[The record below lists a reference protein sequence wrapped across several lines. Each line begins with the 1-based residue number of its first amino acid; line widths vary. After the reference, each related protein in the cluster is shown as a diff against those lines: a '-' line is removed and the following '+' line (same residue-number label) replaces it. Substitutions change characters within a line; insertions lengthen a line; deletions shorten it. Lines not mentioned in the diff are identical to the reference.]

1 MRLPFCS
8 QKEKRDENAMLADLL
23 SWAVMDEMRAGGG
36 GGVGELGEEECENTQ
51 KQMNRNEDL
60 QATEIIQFPTQAEPH
75 VDGKAMNRV

>member
-36 GGVGELGEEECENTQ
+36 GDEGELGPE
-51 KQMNRNEDL
+51 KW
-60 QATEIIQFPTQAEPH
+60 
-75 VDGKAMNRV
+75 